1 LLKSQDVNDFRRIEA
16 DLNADEGLQNI
27 RTVLLYGSEGLL
39 SEHYARKLTAVFVA
53 PSALLLDYVK
63 FDGAEAAADDI
74 VAACDTLPMVSL
86 RRVVEVSGMPGDEKS
101 LAAGVWP
108 TLTAYLPQIPETTL
122 LILTADSF
130 SKRSALY
137 KAVSAQGR
145 AYAFGRLDRTDL
157 KAFIRKRFKEMG
169 LLAEAK
175 VVDAVIEASGYFD
188 RTSQASLFNIDG
200 DVRRVAAYAADTGH
214 VSLSDVSACMDTSD
228 EADVFALLDAASSGR
243 KDAAL
248 ELLANAAEKGENTF
262 RLLALLTGQFEIM
275 LGYREMKAEGYALP
289 EMMKALGVKSDYRMK
304 KAAAAAARYE
314 IPQLMRLLDRLYRV
328 EADIKSGLYGE
339 RLALAMFVAEM

>member
-1 LLKSQDVNDFRRIEA
+1 MSDDAGLQDVRS
-16 DLNADEGLQNI
+16 
-27 RTVLLYGSEGLL
+27 VLLYGSEGLL
-39 SEHYARKLTAVFVA
+39 SEHYARKLTAAFVA
-53 PSALLLDYVK
+53 PSALLLDYMK
-63 FDGAEAAADDI
+63 FDGAEVAADDI
-74 VAACDTLPMVSL
+74 VAACDTLPMISQ
-86 RRVVEVSGMPGDEKS
+86 RRVVEVSGLPGDEKS
-101 LAAGVWP
+101 LAAGVGP
-108 TLTAYLPQIPETTL
+108 ALAAYLPQIPETTF

-137 KAVSAQGR
+137 KAVAAQGR
-145 AYAFGRLDRTDL
+145 AYAFGRLERLDL

-169 LLAEAK
+169 LSAGSE

-188 RTSQASLFNIDG
+188 RVSQANLFNIDG
-200 DVRRVAAYAADTGH
+200 DVRRIAAYAADTGS
-214 VSLSDVSACMDTSD
+214 VGLADVSACMDTSD

-275 LGYREMKAEGYALP
+275 LGYREMKAEGYALS
-289 EMMKALGVKSDYRMK
+289 EMMKTLGVKSDYRIK
-304 KAAAAAARYE
+304 KAAAAAARFE
-314 IPQLMRLLDRLYRV
+314 IPQLMQLLDRLYRV